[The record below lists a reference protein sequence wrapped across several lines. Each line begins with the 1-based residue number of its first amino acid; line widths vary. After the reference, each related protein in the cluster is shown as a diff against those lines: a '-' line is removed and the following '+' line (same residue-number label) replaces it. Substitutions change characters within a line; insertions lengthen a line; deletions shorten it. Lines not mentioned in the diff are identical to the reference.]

1 MKIAAPATCAHEVET
16 FAHLG
21 ADEFYCGVVAGAR
34 PRDEGNFFNR
44 RPTPEG
50 NLFSFAA
57 LKDLTDTAHAL
68 EKEISFVLNE
78 TYVPEAHLPGILASA
93 GQAAEAGV
101 DAFIVADPVVITRL
115 AEAGLPPKLYL
126 STCGNCFNAAA
137 VSFFLDLGVSRIILP
152 RHMRIDEIRSLC
164 RAYPGVEFEVVAL
177 GDPCRWDDGL
187 CTFEHNLHLIEGEDR
202 DFCGGACSKSFDL
215 DVENDR
221 LSEEAKARLRTGY
234 ADLSRLRGC
243 GLCALMALKEAGVA
257 VIKTT
262 GRDNALL
269 RGHYLR
275 YLALAREILA
285 DPGLTQPVFQLQAR
299 EIRAR
304 MHADFVAGHTL
315 RLVQTVGDP
324 AVLGR
329 QVQVVAAESWLLECD
344 PPHSCYFPD
353 AFLAVHVESGDVA
366 G

>member
-16 FAHLG
+16 FARLG

-34 PRDEGNFFNR
+34 PRDEGNFLNR

-57 LKDLTDTAHAL
+57 LKELTDTAHAL
-68 EKEISFVLNE
+68 GKEVSFVLNE

-93 GQAAEAGV
+93 EQAAESGV

-115 AEAGLPPKLYL
+115 GEAGLPRKLYL
-126 STCGNCFNAAA
+126 STCGNCFNTAA
-137 VSFFLDLGVSRIILP
+137 VAFFLDLGVSRIILP
-152 RHMRIDEIRSLC
+152 RHMTVADIRSLC
-164 RAYPGVEFEVVAL
+164 RAYPDVEFEVVAL

-187 CTFEHNLHLIEGEDR
+187 CTFEHNLHLFDGQNR

-215 DVENDR
+215 EVEDER
-221 LSEEAKARLRTGY
+221 LSEEAKALLRASY
-234 ADLSRLRGC
+234 SDLSRLRGC
-243 GLCALMALKEAGVA
+243 GFCALMALHEAGVA

-275 YLALAREILA
+275 YLALAREVLA
-285 DPGLTQPVFQLQAR
+285 DPGLTPAVYQLQAR
-299 EIRAR
+299 EIRSR
-304 MHADFVAGHTL
+304 MHADFVAGNVL
-315 RLVQTVGDP
+315 NLARAVGDP

-329 QVQVVAAESWLLECD
+329 RVQAVAAESWLLECD

-353 AFLAVHVESGDVA
+353 AFLPVRVGEGEAVG
-366 G
+366 

>member
-1 MKIAAPATCAHEVET
+1 MRIAAPATGAHEAEV
-16 FAHLG
+16 FARLG
-21 ADEFYCGVVAGAR
+21 ADEFYCGVVTGAR
-34 PRDEGNFFNR
+34 SRDEGNFLNR

-50 NLFSFAA
+50 NLNSFAA
-57 LKDLTDTAHAL
+57 LRDLTEAAHAL

-78 TYVPEAHLPGILASA
+78 TYVPETHLPGILESA
-93 GQAAEAGV
+93 DQAAGAGV
-101 DAFIVADPVVITRL
+101 DAFIVADPVIITRL
-115 AEAGLPPKLYL
+115 GEAGFPQKLYL
-126 STCGNCFNAAA
+126 STCGNCFNTAA
-137 VSFFLDLGVSRIILP
+137 VNFFLDLGVTRIILP
-152 RHMRIDEIRSLC
+152 RHLRLDDVRSLC

-187 CTFEHNLHLIEGEDR
+187 CTFEHNLHLFDGR
-202 DFCGGACSKSFDL
+202 SHDFCGGACSKHFDVN
-215 DVENDR
+215 VEGNGLR
-221 LSEEAKARLRTGY
+221 KKAKERVRAAY

-243 GLCALMALKEAGVA
+243 GFCALLGLRDAGVA

-285 DPGLTQPVFQLQAR
+285 DPDLTPALYQLQAR

-304 MHADFVAGHTL
+304 MHADFIAGNTL
-315 RLVQTVGDP
+315 HLARAVDDP

-329 QVQVVAAESWLLECD
+329 QVKAIAAESWLLECD
-344 PPHSCYFPD
+344 PPYSCYFPEET
-353 AFLAVHVESGDVA
+353 LNPGVLYGGH
-366 G
+366 